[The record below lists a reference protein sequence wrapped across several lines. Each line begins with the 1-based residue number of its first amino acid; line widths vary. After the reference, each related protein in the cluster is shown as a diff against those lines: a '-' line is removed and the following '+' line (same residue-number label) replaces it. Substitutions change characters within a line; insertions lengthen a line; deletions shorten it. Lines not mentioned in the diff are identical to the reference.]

1 MDRSHAHIGM
11 RIVFGSAGSEQT
23 LGRIVAVRQVRAKV
37 ETLETRADRPAG
49 SLFNVPYHLMQP
61 ANNEQAPAN

>member
-23 LGRIVAVRQVRAKV
+23 LGRIVAVNQVRAKV
-37 ETLETRADRPAG
+37 ETLESGASRPAG
-49 SLFNVPYHLMQP
+49 TLFNVPYQLMRP
-61 ANNEQAPAN
+61 ANHGQAPAN